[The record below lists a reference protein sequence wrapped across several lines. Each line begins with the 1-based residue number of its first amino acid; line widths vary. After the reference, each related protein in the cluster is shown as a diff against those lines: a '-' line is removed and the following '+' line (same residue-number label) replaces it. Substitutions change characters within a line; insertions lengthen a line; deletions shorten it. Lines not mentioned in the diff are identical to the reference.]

1 MENYMP
7 DEETSTPVINTSQ
20 PVNQTEQFMKDHPA
34 PQLSEKK
41 QSHAGK
47 AIVVIVIILIIA
59 GIIAI
64 AAYLI
69 PKILHSD
76 DENDTDISARTP
88 ARELYSSHEKLSLDY
103 RAGAIDVAEYFKQL
117 VYLELDGEK
126 LDDIYI
132 SDEGSAYGSSHADEI
147 VSIIKEH
154 NDELDQDLVTR
165 FLRANTHLDYYFG
178 SKSENNVSSNSSIKL
193 AADTSERAFQ
203 MHFFTEVKQ
212 SKDGH
217 FLIWYTKDGQDK
229 ITDAQAETIAN
240 TLESAISKYK
250 EIFGIDYELNKT
262 NTTFDP
268 GRITAANR
276 LLVSKGL
283 PENTWEN
290 CLNVF
295 IYDTG
300 SNDVFAHW
308 TGKVGVDGLNW
319 IATIHDDIALESAY
333 LAYPYIVVNQSMLS
347 QETSSKQVMNH
358 ELFHHYQKILC
369 REYDSNTCY
378 GTTAYAN
385 QYNYSDATANFAANH
400 ISESTDASFL
410 SDWAE
415 WQSAKSENGI
425 YDPNNSSWNYSA
437 GYAGFVY
444 LTGYTEAGGSISDI
458 TLAHTQ
464 DNPLSYLQ
472 SKINQEQS
480 KDAIAKTAYYAL
492 TNDLPTNYSA
502 AKTTSFD
509 GPKLNEYD
517 TLGEETYTLNP
528 GAIKYFKLEDGTS
541 IHAKSDNSLMTYI
554 LFGKDKKEIWRSDSA
569 EAEIDSARCF
579 KTGDECY
586 LAYANGDIAASANIT
601 ATVNALKDSRKFST
615 RYDNYDVAIKMD
627 IKMGGIGGF
636 NVSVSSVST
645 GVMDEL
651 HQREHL
657 NVTST
662 TMGIDTKNEIYTDI
676 YNHVSYT
683 SMPDVGLGDL
693 SSLIGQNTTG
703 WIKSNEP
710 AYAVDLGKFVEKLE
724 AGGDDVD
731 RIDDTHYCVTINA
744 QDLQGLVQ
752 SDDTTSNIT
761 MPNKDVKANVTINGS
776 YISEIDY
783 DLSDVSGI
791 ESLLVNIK
799 FSNYNNAGSVYIP
812 YAIIRD
818 AEE

>member
-7 DEETSTPVINTSQ
+7 NEETSTPVIDTSQ

-34 PQLSEKK
+34 PQPSEKK

-47 AIVVIVIILIIA
+47 AIVVIIIILIIA

-76 DENDTDISARTP
+76 DENGTDISARTP
-88 ARELYSSHEKLSLDY
+88 APELYSSYEKLSLDY
-103 RAGAIDVAEYFKQL
+103 KTGAIDVAEYFKQL

-132 SDEGSAYGSSHADEI
+132 SDEGSTYGSSHADEI
-147 VSIIKEH
+147 VSIIKEN

-276 LLVSKGL
+276 LLVSKEL
-283 PENTWEN
+283 PENAWEN
-290 CLNVF
+290 SLNVF

-319 IATIHDDIALESAY
+319 IATIHDDIAIESAY
-333 LAYPYIVVNQSMLS
+333 LVYPYIVVNQSMLS
-347 QETSSKQVMNH
+347 QETSSKQVMSH
-358 ELFHHYQKILC
+358 ELFHHYQNILC
-369 REYDSNTCY
+369 REYDSSACY

-385 QYNYSDATANFAANH
+385 QYNYRDATANFAANH

-425 YDPNNSSWNYSA
+425 YDPNNTSWNYSA

-554 LFGKDKKEIWRSDSA
+554 LFGKDKKEIWRADSA

-586 LAYANGDIAASANIT
+586 LAYANGDITASANVT

-615 RYDNYDVAIKMD
+615 HYDNYDVAIKMD

-636 NVSVSSVST
+636 NVSVSSVAN

-676 YNHVSYT
+676 YNRVSYT

-693 SSLIGQNTTG
+693 SSLIGQSATG

-710 AYAVDLGKFVEKLE
+710 AYVVDLGKFVEKLE

-731 RIDDTHYCVTINA
+731 RIDDTHYRVTINA

-752 SDDTTSNIT
+752 SDDTTSNIK
-761 MPNKDVKANVTINGS
+761 MPNKDIEANVTVSGNH
-776 YISEIDY
+776 ISEIDY
-783 DLSDVSGI
+783 DLGGIGGI

-799 FSNYNNAGSVYIP
+799 FSNYNNAGSAYIP
-812 YAIIRD
+812 HTIIRD